1 MIVFTHCF
9 LRFSLPQ
16 NNPRIIFIWL
26 FQYLINFFPPKDSLF
41 QKRCKSHLLPKPAG
55 SDLVYFPVPVL
66 FVHSKAKSNRHVK
79 ENDGF
84 SKTKQKEY
92 KMPHIFDLRNNYGIS
107 DMVSLI
113 TMGLLQKLLNAE
125 NDRSTLYFNSVN
137 LKS

>member
-1 MIVFTHCF
+1 MIIFTHCF

-79 ENDGF
+79 DTTD
-84 SKTKQKEY
+84 SKKMMAFPKQNRRNTRC
-92 KMPHIFDLRNNYGIS
+92 HIFSIYETT
-107 DMVSLI
+107 MVSQIWYL
-113 TMGLLQKLLNAE
+113 
-125 NDRSTLYFNSVN
+125 
-137 LKS
+137 